1 MARAHTEAEACWGL
15 ISAVVERAVLDA
27 AEKFDST
34 EKRQA
39 EHFLNGSRALREY
52 CDAADLDVDWVME
65 VAKKRIAEIKAHRK
79 NGKIKHF
86 KLSVNNQWE
95 DRARRSQNSQGM
107 A

>member
-1 MARAHTEAEACWGL
+1 MEHTETESCWAL
-15 ISAVVERAVLDA
+15 IGAIIERAILDA
-27 AEKFDST
+27 AEKIDST
-34 EKRQA
+34 DKRQA
-39 EHFLNGSRALREY
+39 LHFLNGSRALREY
-52 CDAADLDVDWVME
+52 CDTADLDVDWVME
-65 VAKKRIAEIKAHRK
+65 VAKKRIAEIKTHRK